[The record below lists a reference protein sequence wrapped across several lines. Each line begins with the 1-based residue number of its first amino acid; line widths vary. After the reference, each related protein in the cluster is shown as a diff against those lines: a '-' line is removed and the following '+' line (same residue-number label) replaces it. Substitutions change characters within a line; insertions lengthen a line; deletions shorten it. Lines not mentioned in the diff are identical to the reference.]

1 MEHLMSTLRILLL
14 STTLATL
21 AASAHAGGN
30 PVYDNLSAT
39 GGYHASA
46 GYSLFSSPP
55 VDYAAPFVPTSDHSF
70 DSVDLG
76 LTAFAGVG
84 STVRVR
90 LYADAGGVPGSL
102 IEDLGTVGNLPGN
115 SSTHLLTNLASNDR
129 PLLLTGTTY
138 WIRCQTGAVAP
149 PTWREN
155 TTSETGYARFHFAFG
170 WEVQTGARPAMR
182 VNGTPPVLGAVYGNL
197 APTGT
202 HEPGLSWALTGA
214 NNPAGTVSR
223 AAAFVLAKD
232 TVLDSI
238 QIPLLRVGAKDDVE
252 INIYN
257 DAGGKPGVEIED
269 LGIHYGFPQYS
280 TTTSGQSTFPS
291 ATGKTLLA
299 DTTYWV
305 VCKPAHADTYVRW
318 AWNDKGAQ
326 GEFATFSSGN
336 WTVQSGTELALQ
348 VDGLTGGGPVASYCT
363 AGVSASGC
371 QATLSAAG
379 MPCASAGSGFVVTA
393 SNVEG
398 AKDGVFFYGANGRQ
412 ANSWGNGSSYQC
424 VVPPVKRGGLL
435 DGTGTTGLCDGSF
448 SQDLTAL
455 WSANPPKNPGGGAVV
470 QAQLWYRD
478 PFNTSNQTTSLSDAI
493 EFTVSP

>member
-1 MEHLMSTLRILLL
+1 MEHDMNTLRTFLL

-21 AASAHAGGN
+21 AATASAGES

-39 GGYHASA
+39 GGYHGSD
-46 GYSLFSSPP
+46 GYIITSTE
-55 VDYAAPFVPTSDHSF
+55 DYAAPFVPTSDHLF

-76 LTAFAGVG
+76 LADVVFG
-84 STVRVR
+84 SSATVR
-90 LYADAGGVPGSL
+90 LYADAGGVPGTL
-102 IEDLGTVGNLPGN
+102 IEDLGNVGNLPLVT
-115 SSTHLLTNLASNDR
+115 SSTINELTTATSNDR
-129 PLLLTGTTY
+129 PVLLAGTTY
-138 WIRCQTGAVAP
+138 WIRCQKGDGIPLWGRNITF
-149 PTWREN
+149 
-155 TTSETGYARFHFAFG
+155 ETGYASK
-170 WEVQTGARPAMR
+170 TGGAPWKVETGQRPAMR
-182 VNGTPPVLGAVYGNL
+182 VWGTPLVSTEVYGNL
-197 APTGT
+197 APSGT
-202 HEPGLSWALTGA
+202 HQIGPSWSVTGA
-214 NNPAGTVSR
+214 NGLGGSVSR
-223 AAAFVLAKD
+223 AASFVLAQD
-232 TVLDSI
+232 ARLDSL
-238 QIPLLRVGAKDDVE
+238 QLPVLNALVGGTDDVRIE
-252 INIYN
+252 LRD
-257 DAGGKPGVEIED
+257 DASGAPGGLIED
-269 LGIHYGFPQYS
+269 LGVHSGFPQYGI
-280 TTTSGQSTFPS
+280 TTSGQSTFPS
-291 ATGKTLLA
+291 VAKPTLLA
-299 DTTYWV
+299 GTTYWI
-305 VCKPAHADTYVRW
+305 VCSAAHADTWVRW
-318 AWNDKGAQ
+318 APNDKGAQ
-326 GEFATFSSGN
+326 GQIGTSSAGS
-336 WTVQSGTELALQ
+336 WTVQNGTELALQ
-348 VDGLTGGGPVASYCT
+348 VDGLSGMGPVASYCT